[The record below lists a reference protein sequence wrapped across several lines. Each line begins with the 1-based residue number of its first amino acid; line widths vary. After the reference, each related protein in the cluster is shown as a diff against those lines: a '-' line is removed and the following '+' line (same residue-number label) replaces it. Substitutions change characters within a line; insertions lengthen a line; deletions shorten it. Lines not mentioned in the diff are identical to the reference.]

1 VAKVLV
7 VRSSITEALQRL
19 LIYRAGVQIPWKAAP
34 RAALSSPLTLLVSVV
49 TALLLSFVVAAAVMH
64 SSASGSAALD
74 YEEGRLCEQTLH
86 PALDAR
92 GGLSPDQARHAIA
105 SARSNAGDQPVL
117 AATYTQVGRTDFGGK
132 QTFAKFGYREGA
144 FDHVKVLEGGSRDGL
159 WVPQSVARTTD
170 LKLGQRGMGGRL
182 PPVTAIYADVNDPVE
197 PWWCAERQ
205 FVIPV
210 TLGKDDTVTT
220 VVWMPSQE
228 SFDQLPPELTKSGL
242 ALTIRF
248 PTAPPRTAAEAD
260 ALLAKGNAL
269 LDRISAEARGLRH
282 NVVLPLPIE
291 NTRQTEVNVR
301 SAVLPLTLISLLIG
315 LAGIGTVT
323 VQWAQRRHTELRMLW
338 CRGSGPF
345 ALGGR
350 AVLELGLPLVLGGGA
365 GLAIARLLLP
375 VYAPSTRLEPGT
387 MTIAAVVVL
396 VAVLLS
402 LAVTL
407 LVAAFR
413 VHRTFQAPATT
424 GRLRRVF
431 AATPW
436 ELATA
441 ALAVFA
447 WQRLLNSGLSTPVKI
462 GGLPRIDAAALA
474 FPLLVV
480 LTTALFAARALRW
493 ALRASHRASL
503 WRTPAVQLAI
513 RRLAAAAGSVTG
525 VLLVGVLAIGTIAV
539 GSSVANA
546 QKTAL
551 DHKSGMY
558 AGANSIVQVDPDLVT
573 GKIELPAALRG
584 TTTIVGLS
592 SAADRFALVV
602 DPKTFTDGAFI
613 GDADP
618 AELQAA
624 IAEPLRIGT
633 VPGRQLTLP
642 GLPLLSPGEYRHLP
656 SFPKLGTEGYV
667 VPRDRVTD
675 VNGVGSWYLWS
686 SKSLGDL
693 TAPLQDAGIPYRN
706 ALERAK
712 SISGLPFLTIQW
724 TFGFVTAIGGVL
736 AIVAAIAL
744 LLAIEVRR
752 RQNAVS
758 GALTTR
764 MGMRPATL
772 LSSHLAELGGLAA
785 VAVVVGSTASA
796 VSTAFAVP
804 ELDPAPRLVPSPALP
819 NVLPLLVTT
828 TIGSAI
834 VVAVAAWIALRSV
847 RAARIGELIRG

>member
-1 VAKVLV
+1 M
-7 VRSSITEALQRL
+7 
-19 LIYRAGVQIPWKAAP
+19 QIPWKAAP
-34 RAALSSPLTLLVSVV
+34 KAALSSPLTLLVSVV

-74 YEEGRLCEQTLH
+74 YEQGRLCEQTLH

-92 GGLSPDQARHAIA
+92 GGFKPDDANYAISRARAQAGGR
-105 SARSNAGDQPVL
+105 PVL
-117 AATYTQVGRTDFGGK
+117 AATYTQVRRTDFGGK
-132 QTFAKFGYREGA
+132 PTFAKFGYREGA
-144 FDHVKVLEGGSRDGL
+144 FDHLKVLEGGSRDGL
-159 WVPQSVARTTD
+159 WVPLSISKTTD

-197 PWWCAERQ
+197 PWWCSERQ
-205 FVIPV
+205 FIIPLPLSR
-210 TLGKDDTVTT
+210 TDDIATT

-228 SFDQLPPELTKSGL
+228 AFDQLPPELTDAGL
-242 ALTIRF
+242 ALTVRF
-248 PTAPPRTAAEAD
+248 PTPVPRTADEAD
-260 ALLAKGNAL
+260 ALLTGGSAL
-269 LDRISAEARGLRH
+269 LDRITADMGGLRH

-291 NTRQTEVNVR
+291 NARQTEVNVR
-301 SAVLPLTLISLLIG
+301 SAILPLTLISLLIG

-338 CRGSGPF
+338 CRGSGPL

-350 AVLELGLPLVLGGGA
+350 AVLELGLPLVLGGIA
-365 GLAIARLLLP
+365 GLAVARLLLP
-375 VYAPSTRLEPGT
+375 VYAPSTRLGPAAMPT
-387 MTIAAVVVL
+387 AAIAVLVVV
-396 VAVLLS
+396 ALS
-402 LAVTL
+402 LAVTT

-413 VHRTFQAPATT
+413 VHRTFQAPVTT
-424 GRLRRVF
+424 GRLRRIF
-431 AATPW
+431 SATPW

-441 ALAVFA
+441 VLAVLA
-447 WQRLLNSGLSTPVKI
+447 WQRLQNSGLSTPLKI

-480 LTTALFAARALRW
+480 LTTALFAARVLRW
-493 ALRASHRASL
+493 ALRASHRVSL
-503 WRTPAVQLAI
+503 WKTPSVQLAI
-513 RRLAAAAGSVTG
+513 RRLAAATGSVTG

-539 GSSVANA
+539 GSSVAGA

-551 DHKSGMY
+551 DQKSGMY
-558 AGANSIVQVDPDLVT
+558 AGANSVVQVDTDVVT
-573 GKIELPAALRG
+573 GKRELPESLRG
-584 TTTIVGLS
+584 NTTIVGLTS
-592 SAADRFALVV
+592 SFEQRFALVV
-602 DPKTFTDGAFI
+602 DPGTFTDGAFI

-618 AELQAA
+618 DELRAA
-624 IAEPLRIGT
+624 IAGPLRIGT
-633 VPGRQLTLP
+633 VSGRQITLP
-642 GLPLLSPGEYRHLP
+642 GLPQLNPGEYRRLP

-667 VPRDRVTD
+667 LPRDRVTD
-675 VNGVGSWYLWS
+675 VDEVGSWYLWS
-686 SKSLGDL
+686 TKSLRDL
-693 TAPLQDAGIPYRN
+693 TTPLQDNGIRYRN
-706 ALERAK
+706 AQEREK

-724 TFGFVTAIGGVL
+724 TFGFVTAIGAVL

-764 MGMRPATL
+764 MGMRPAAL

-785 VAVVVGSTASA
+785 VAVVVGSAASA
-796 VSTAFAVP
+796 VSSGFAVP
-804 ELDPAPRLVPSPALP
+804 ALDPAPRLVPSPALP